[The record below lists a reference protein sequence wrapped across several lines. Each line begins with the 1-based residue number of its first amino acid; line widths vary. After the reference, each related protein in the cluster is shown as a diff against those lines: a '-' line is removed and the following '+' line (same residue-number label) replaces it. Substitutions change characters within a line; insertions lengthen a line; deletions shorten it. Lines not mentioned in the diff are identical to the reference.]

1 MHPPH
6 DQHATDRSEP
16 GLTELRV
23 PAREIRPGDFLP
35 PQRALHGTRYREAG
49 FVVGTQDR
57 DVAELAVL
65 SGRMLVFGPAGTLDS
80 LAVDTD
86 VAVRRPAERRCA

>member
-1 MHPPH
+1 M
-6 DQHATDRSEP
+6 
-16 GLTELRV
+16 
-23 PAREIRPGDFLP
+23 
-35 PQRALHGTRYREAG
+35 
-49 FVVGTQDR
+49 
-57 DVAELAVL
+57 L